1 MAFIILSQPHQNV
14 WSAISISSQRR
25 TPLAVGTGPNFWTGP
40 VRSGFGSP
48 WLGTG
53 PVRSGFGTR
62 GSGPVRSGPVLKLQ
76 RTGPVRSPVRF
87 WSGQRPITAPCPLSN
102 HCSLSPVQLIKGGVA
117 GDEAFRLYL
126 LGGEGSAVAGHRL
139 ARHAEEALDAG
150 ACGGDGRGFEGELA
164 NEGETLL
171 SLAAE
176 PVGH

>member
-1 MAFIILSQPHQNV
+1 MV
-14 WSAISISSQRR
+14 GEQRW
-25 TPLAVGTGPNFWTGP
+25 AP
-40 VRSGFGSP
+40 VQIF
-48 WLGTG
+48 
-53 PVRSGFGTR
+53 
-62 GSGPVRSGPVLKLQ
+62 GPVRSGPVLKLQ
-76 RTGPVRSPVRF
+76 RTGPVRSPVRLPVRSPVR
-87 WSGQRPITAPCPLSN
+87 SGSGERPITAPCPLSN
-102 HCSLSPVQLIKGGVA
+102 HCSLFPVQLIKGGVA